1 MKLIN
6 YKLQSEIERLN
17 ENKPTQN
24 FKEYIKGILEN
35 NSTSYFQK
43 CDYLGLSL
51 DEIKNK
57 IDILSQDIQELQ
69 TLKRNLTQALEIAK
83 EIAAEVFLENGIDRI
98 DGNIISSLTL
108 IKENV
113 KTKDEIKI
121 KDEAALMSLGYVKF
135 SLDMEAIEEGLKDG
149 RRDEIKDFAE
159 ISIVTTVCPA
169 KIKVNKKRDVKP
181 DNINMFPVYD
191 ELPKAF

>member
-24 FKEYIKGILEN
+24 FKEYLKSILEN

-69 TLKRNLTQALEIAK
+69 TLKRNLIQALDIAK
-83 EIAAEVFLENGIDRI
+83 EIAAEVFIENGIDRI
-98 DGNIISSLTL
+98 DGNVISSLTI
-108 IKENV
+108 IKESV
-113 KTKDEIKI
+113 KTKEEIQI

-135 SLDMEAIEEGLKDG
+135 SLDMEAIEEGLKDD

-159 ISIVTTVCPA
+159 ISVVTTFYPA
-169 KIKVNKKRDVKP
+169 KIKVNKKRDIRI
-181 DNINMFPVYD
+181 DNSDIFSIDDALAQAV
-191 ELPKAF
+191 